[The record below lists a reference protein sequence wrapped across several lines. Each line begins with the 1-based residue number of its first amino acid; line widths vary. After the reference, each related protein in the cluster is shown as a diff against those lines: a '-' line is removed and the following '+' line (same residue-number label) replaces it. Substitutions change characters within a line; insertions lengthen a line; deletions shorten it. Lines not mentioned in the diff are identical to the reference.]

1 MTAILSMVFL
11 FVLGLV
17 LPAEAAVNF
26 SVGSLVSALLTII
39 IIACICWL
47 LWWLIGYIGLPE
59 PFNKVCRV
67 IIAVVAVLFLINFLL
82 SLIGSPM
89 FTVGR

>member
-1 MTAILSMVFL
+1 MPAILSMLCL
-11 FVLGLV
+11 FILGLV

-26 SVGSLVSALLTII
+26 SVGSLVTALLTII
-39 IIACICWL
+39 VIACICWL
-47 LWWLIGYIGLPE
+47 LWWLIGYIGLPQ
-59 PFNKVCRV
+59 PFDKICRV

>member
-1 MTAILSMVFL
+1 MTAILSLVFL

-17 LPAEAAVNF
+17 LPAEATVNF